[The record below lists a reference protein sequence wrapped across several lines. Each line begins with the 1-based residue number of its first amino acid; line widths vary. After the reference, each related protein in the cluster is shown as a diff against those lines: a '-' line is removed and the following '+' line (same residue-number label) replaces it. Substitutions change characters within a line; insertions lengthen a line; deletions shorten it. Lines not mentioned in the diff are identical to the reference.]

1 MADHNN
7 IDSYGLLHY
16 DLRQFVPN
24 SISDIKK
31 KIASSTFCN
40 GVDYKQKY
48 NFVLLRILLMS
59 VLIIFSRSSFIQR
72 GKNNFSPN
80 FPGFPGVC
88 VARGQ
93 NFVKIW
99 EFKNNWKNSLEVF
112 SFTWI
117 YFKHEK
123 KKKKQKKSRNSIDNW
138 SQIYEMRCA
147 IWYHLCNLKNIKN
160 THGSMLL
167 LVKLQALG
175 PRREFF
181 TFFQLYKWYQ
191 IA

>member
-1 MADHNN
+1 
-7 IDSYGLLHY
+7 
-16 DLRQFVPN
+16 
-24 SISDIKK
+24 
-31 KIASSTFCN
+31 
-40 GVDYKQKY
+40 
-48 NFVLLRILLMS
+48 MS

-112 SFTWI
+112 SFTCI

-123 KKKKQKKSRNSIDNW
+123 KKKKKNRKNQGIQSTIDPR
-138 SQIYEMRCA
+138 YMRCVAQFGTIYA
-147 IWYHLCNLKNIKN
+147 I
-160 THGSMLL
+160 
-167 LVKLQALG
+167 
-175 PRREFF
+175 
-181 TFFQLYKWYQ
+181 
-191 IA
+191 

>member
-16 DLRQFVPN
+16 DLRQFLPN
-24 SISDIKK
+24 SIISDTKK

-59 VLIIFSRSSFIQR
+59 VLIISLRSSFIQR

-93 NFVKIW
+93 NFVKIL
-99 EFKNNWKNSLEVF
+99 EFKNNSKNSLEVF
-112 SFTWI
+112 SFTCI
-117 YFKHEK
+117 YFKHAK
-123 KKKKQKKSRNSIDNW
+123 KKKKKKSR
-138 SQIYEMRCA
+138 
-147 IWYHLCNLKNIKN
+147 KN
-160 THGSMLL
+160 HGWMLL

-175 PRREFF
+175 PLWEFF

-191 IA
+191 IAQRATDRSPLDYHPWV

>member
-16 DLRQFVPN
+16 DLRQFLPN
-24 SISDIKK
+24 SIISDTKK

-59 VLIIFSRSSFIQR
+59 VLIISLRSSFIQR

-93 NFVKIW
+93 NFVKIL
-99 EFKNNWKNSLEVF
+99 EFKNNSKNSLEVF
-112 SFTWI
+112 SFTCI
-117 YFKHEK
+117 YFKHAK
-123 KKKKQKKSRNSIDNW
+123 KKKKKKIQKKSWMNVTFSKVAGFRSSMGVFHVFSIVQMVPD
-138 SQIYEMRCA
+138 RA
-147 IWYHLCNLKNIKN
+147 TRH
-160 THGSMLL
+160 
-167 LVKLQALG
+167 
-175 PRREFF
+175 R
-181 TFFQLYKWYQ
+181 
-191 IA
+191 

>member
-16 DLRQFVPN
+16 DLRQFLPN
-24 SISDIKK
+24 SIIDTKK

-59 VLIIFSRSSFIQR
+59 VLIISLRSSFIQR

-93 NFVKIW
+93 NFVKIL
-99 EFKNNWKNSLEVF
+99 EFKNNSKNSLEVF
-112 SFTWI
+112 SFTCI
-117 YFKHEK
+117 YFKHAK
-123 KKKKQKKSRNSIDNW
+123 KKKKKKKNPKKSWMNVTFSKVAGFRSSMGVFHVFSIVQMVPD
-138 SQIYEMRCA
+138 RA
-147 IWYHLCNLKNIKN
+147 TRH
-160 THGSMLL
+160 
-167 LVKLQALG
+167 
-175 PRREFF
+175 R
-181 TFFQLYKWYQ
+181 
-191 IA
+191 

>member
-7 IDSYGLLHY
+7 IDSYGFLHY
-16 DLRQFVPN
+16 DLRQFLPN
-24 SISDIKK
+24 SIISDTKK

-59 VLIIFSRSSFIQR
+59 VLIISLRSSFIQR

-88 VARGQ
+88 SAWTKFCQ
-93 NFVKIW
+93 NFRIQ
-99 EFKNNWKNSLEVF
+99 EQFKKQSGSVLFHVHLF
-112 SFTWI
+112 QAR
-117 YFKHEK
+117 K
-123 KKKKQKKSRNSIDNW
+123 KKKKKKKKKT
-138 SQIYEMRCA
+138 E
-147 IWYHLCNLKNIKN
+147 KN
-160 THGSMLL
+160 GWMLL

-175 PRREFF
+175 PLWEFF

-191 IA
+191 IAQRATDRSPLDYHPWV